1 MCGGGGDN
9 CMGEA
14 VAIVW
19 GRRWQLCGGGSDNC
33 VGEAVAIV
41 WGRQ

>member
-1 MCGGGGDN
+1 
-9 CMGEA
+9 MGEA
-14 VAIVW
+14 VTILW
-19 GRRWQLCGGGSDNC
+19 GRRWQLCERGDGNY